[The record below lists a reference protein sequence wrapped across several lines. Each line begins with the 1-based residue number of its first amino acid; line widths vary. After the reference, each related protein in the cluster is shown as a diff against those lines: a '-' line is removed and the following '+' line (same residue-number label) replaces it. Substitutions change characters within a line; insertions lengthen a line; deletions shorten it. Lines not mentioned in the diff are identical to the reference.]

1 MVENFLKQYAMM
13 IADYPNSV
21 RTEKNVSEEFTE
33 IIIYA
38 DKADTGKLIG
48 KDGKMINAI
57 KNIEVFNRK
66 TCHEYAQETF
76 NHLVMSKK
84 YLQYYDMVL
93 NGQNLHDK
101 EPSVNEYLP
110 TDFYLTD

>member
-1 MVENFLKQYAMM
+1 MVENFLKQYAIM

-21 RTEKNVSEEFTE
+21 RTEQNVSEEFTE

-57 KNIEVFNRK
+57 KTVILGYK
-66 TCHEYAQETF
+66 AKDPT
-76 NHLVMSKK
+76 
-84 YLQYYDMVL
+84 QYKITVKAADA
-93 NGQNLHDK
+93 
-101 EPSVNEYLP
+101 
-110 TDFYLTD
+110 

>member
-1 MVENFLKQYAMM
+1 MVENFLKQYAIM
-13 IADYPNSV
+13 IADYPNSF

-57 KNIEVFNRK
+57 KTVILGYK
-66 TCHEYAQETF
+66 AKDPT
-76 NHLVMSKK
+76 
-84 YLQYYDMVL
+84 QYKITVKAADA
-93 NGQNLHDK
+93 
-101 EPSVNEYLP
+101 
-110 TDFYLTD
+110 